1 MNGAALHT
9 FVYRGAHGIKDKLG
23 LVSSQNDKKNS
34 LITDGNS
41 SHDDGK

>member
-9 FVYRGAHGIKDKLG
+9 FVYRNAHGIKDSLG
-23 LVSSQNDKKNS
+23 LVSGQNKKKS
-34 LITDGNS
+34 LMMEENS

>member
-9 FVYRGAHGIKDKLG
+9 FVYRDAHGIRDRLG
-23 LVSSQNDKKNS
+23 LVSGQNDKKNS
-34 LITDGNS
+34 LMTEGNS